1 MDLTPPDELI
11 AVAELARGLGL
22 EKLAPAARSAE
33 AAGQVD
39 SAVWRALTES
49 GLVAGLRAE
58 HGGDGL
64 IDAATQMVAAENLAY
79 GDPGITLAALWS
91 GAAASL
97 LSEHGTAEQGE
108 RARRLSRDGAA
119 RAAIAMYEGFGR
131 GPDEWTTTVGGGGGT
146 VTVRGTK
153 VGVPF
158 AATADPLIVVGT
170 DADTGAL
177 RAVVVPAGAP
187 GVTLGPADGSIALAA
202 TQCLVANFDVTL
214 PADAEL
220 GGRSPGPVALAVS
233 VERTRLIL
241 AAVAIGTAQRAIDY
255 ASEYATERVAFGR
268 PIAGF
273 QGVSFL
279 LADKQMRVEAARLA
293 VAEAASLIDAA
304 AGAGGAWADG
314 GAGADRLAPL
324 RRAVRETVNYA
335 ADAAAMTTR
344 DAVQVLGGHGFLTDH
359 PVELWYRSAA
369 ALATMDFD
377 PLCSAF
383 APAV

>member
-1 MDLTPPDELI
+1 VDLTPSDELI
-11 AVAELARGLGL
+11 AVAELARHLGL
-22 EKLAPAARSAE
+22 EKLSPAARSAE
-33 AAGQVD
+33 EAGQVD
-39 SAVWRALTES
+39 GAVWRALTES

-64 IDAATQMVAAENLAY
+64 LDAGAQMTAAENLAY
-79 GDPGITLAALWS
+79 GDPGIALAALWS
-91 GAAASL
+91 GAAGTL

-108 RARRLSRDGAA
+108 RARRLSRDAAA
-119 RAAIAMYEGFGR
+119 RGAIAMYEGFGR
-131 GPDEWTTTVGGGGGT
+131 GPDEWTTTIGGGAGT
-146 VTVRGTK
+146 ITVRGSK

-158 AATADPLIVVGT
+158 AATADPLIVVGA
-170 DADTGAL
+170 DADTGTL
-177 RAVVVPAGAP
+177 RAVVVPAGDP
-187 GVTLGPADGSIALAA
+187 GVTLEPADGAIALAA
-202 TQCLVANFDVTL
+202 TQSLAANFDVTL
-214 PADAEL
+214 PAEAAL
-220 GGRSPGPVALAVS
+220 GGGALDPVALAVS

-241 AAVAIGTAQRAIDY
+241 AAVAVGTAQRAIDY
-255 ASEYATERVAFGR
+255 ASAYARERVAFGR

-293 VAEAASLIDAA
+293 VAEAASLIDGAA
-304 AGAGGAWADG
+304 AGAGGGADG
-314 GAGADRLAPL
+314 LVRL

-335 ADAAAMTTR
+335 TDAAAMTAR

-369 ALATMDFD
+369 ALAALDFD

>member
-1 MDLTPPDELI
+1 MDLTPSDELI
-11 AVAELARGLGL
+11 AVAELARSLGL
-22 EKLAPAARSAE
+22 EVLSPAARSAE

-39 SAVWRALTES
+39 GAVWRALTES

-64 IDAATQMVAAENLAY
+64 MAAATQMAAAENLAY
-79 GDPGITLAALWS
+79 GDPGIALAALWS
-91 GAAASL
+91 GAAATL

-108 RARRLSRDGAA
+108 RARWLSADGAA
-119 RAAIAMYEGFGR
+119 RGAIAMYEGFGR
-131 GPDEWTTTVGGGGGT
+131 GPDEWTTTVGGGDGT
-146 VTVRGTK
+146 ITVRGTK

-170 DADTGAL
+170 DADTGTL
-177 RAVVVPAGAP
+177 RAVVVPGGHP
-187 GVTLGPADGSIALAA
+187 GVTLEPADGAIALAA
-202 TQCLVANFDVTL
+202 TQSLVASFDVTL
-214 PADAEL
+214 PVGAAL
-220 GGRSPGPVALAVS
+220 GGCLDSVALAVS

-241 AAVAIGTAQRAIDY
+241 GAVAVGVAQRAIDY
-255 ASEYATERVAFGR
+255 ASEYAKERVAFGR

-279 LADKQMRVEAARLA
+279 LAEKQMRVEAARLA
-293 VAEAASLIDAA
+293 VAEAASLIDGGAA
-304 AGAGGAWADG
+304 AGA
-314 GAGADRLAPL
+314 LASL

-344 DAVQVLGGHGFLTDH
+344 DAVQVLGGHGFLIDH

-369 ALATMDFD
+369 ALAALDFD
-377 PLCSAF
+377 PLCSVF

>member
-11 AVAELARGLGL
+11 AVAELARSLGL

-39 SAVWRALTES
+39 GAVWRALTES
-49 GLVAGLRAE
+49 GLVSGLRAE

-64 IDAATQMVAAENLAY
+64 IDAATQMAAAENLAY
-79 GDPGITLAALWS
+79 GDPGIALAALWS
-91 GAAASL
+91 GAAATL
-97 LSEHGTAEQGE
+97 LSEHGTAEQGD
-108 RARRLSRDGAA
+108 RARRLSRDAA
-119 RAAIAMYEGFGR
+119 APGAIAMYEGFGR
-131 GPDEWTTTVGGGGGT
+131 GPDEWTTTVGGGAGT
-146 VTVRGTK
+146 ITVRGTK

-158 AATADPLIVVGT
+158 AAAADPLIVVGT
-170 DADTGAL
+170 DADTGTL

-187 GVTLGPADGSIALAA
+187 GVTLEPADGAIALSA
-202 TQCLVANFDVTL
+202 TQSLVASFDVTL
-214 PADAEL
+214 PADAAL
-220 GGRSPGPVALAVS
+220 GGGSLDPVALAVS
-233 VERTRLIL
+233 VERIRLIL
-241 AAVAIGTAQRAIDY
+241 GAVAVGVAQRAIDY

-279 LADKQMRVEAARLA
+279 LAEKQMRVEAARLA
-293 VAEAASLIDAA
+293 VAEAASLIDGGA
-304 AGAGGAWADG
+304 AGADALG
-314 GAGADRLAPL
+314 PL

-369 ALATMDFD
+369 ALAALDFD

>member
-11 AVAELARGLGL
+11 AVAELARSLGL

-39 SAVWRALTES
+39 GAVWRALTES
-49 GLVAGLRAE
+49 GLVSGLRAE

-64 IDAATQMVAAENLAY
+64 IDAATQMAAAENLAY
-79 GDPGITLAALWS
+79 GDPGIALAALWS
-91 GAAASL
+91 GAAATL
-97 LSEHGTAEQGE
+97 LSEHGTAEQGD
-108 RARRLSRDGAA
+108 RARRLSRDAA
-119 RAAIAMYEGFGR
+119 APGAIAMYEGFGR
-131 GPDEWTTTVGGGGGT
+131 GPDEWTTTVGGGAGT
-146 VTVRGTK
+146 ITVRGTK

-158 AATADPLIVVGT
+158 AAAADPLIVVGT
-170 DADTGAL
+170 DADTGTL

-187 GVTLGPADGSIALAA
+187 GVTLEPADGAIALSA
-202 TQCLVANFDVTL
+202 TQSLVASFDVTL
-214 PADAEL
+214 PADAAL
-220 GGRSPGPVALAVS
+220 GGGSLDPVALAVS
-233 VERTRLIL
+233 VERIRLIL
-241 AAVAIGTAQRAIDY
+241 GAVAVGVAQRAIDY

-279 LADKQMRVEAARLA
+279 LAEKQMRVEAARLA
-293 VAEAASLIDAA
+293 VAEAASLIDGGT
-304 AGAGGAWADG
+304 AGIDG
-314 GAGADRLAPL
+314 GVAGTNCLASL
-324 RRAVRETVNYA
+324 RRAVREAVNYA

-369 ALATMDFD
+369 AIAALDFD

>member
-1 MDLTPPDELI
+1 VDLTPFDELI

-22 EKLAPAARSAE
+22 EKLAPTARSAE

-39 SAVWRALTES
+39 GAVWRALTES

-108 RARRLSRDGAA
+108 RARQLSRDGAA
-119 RAAIAMYEGFGR
+119 RAAVAMYEGFGR
-131 GPDEWTTTVGGGGGT
+131 GPDEWTTRVSGADGT

-158 AATADPLIVVGT
+158 AATADPLIVVGAN
-170 DADTGAL
+170 ADSGTL

-187 GVTLGPADGSIALAA
+187 GVTLEPADGSIALAA

-214 PADAEL
+214 PADAAL
-220 GGRSPGPVALAVS
+220 GGRSLDPVALAVS

-241 AAVAIGTAQRAIDY
+241 AAVAVGTAQRAIDY
-255 ASEYATERVAFGR
+255 ASQYATERVAFGR

-304 AGAGGAWADG
+304 GDGGSRGDG
-314 GAGADRLAPL
+314 GAGADGLAPL

-369 ALATMDFD
+369 ALAALDFD

>member
-1 MDLTPPDELI
+1 
-11 AVAELARGLGL
+11 V
-22 EKLAPAARSAE
+22 S
-33 AAGQVD
+33 
-39 SAVWRALTES
+39 
-49 GLVAGLRAE
+49 GLRAE

-64 IDAATQMVAAENLAY
+64 IDAATQMAAAENLAY
-79 GDPGITLAALWS
+79 GDPGIALAALWS
-91 GAAASL
+91 GAAATL
-97 LSEHGTAEQGE
+97 LSEHGTAEQGD
-108 RARRLSRDGAA
+108 RARRLSRDAA
-119 RAAIAMYEGFGR
+119 APGAIAMYEGFGR
-131 GPDEWTTTVGGGGGT
+131 GPDEWTTTVGGGAGT
-146 VTVRGTK
+146 ITVRGTK

-158 AATADPLIVVGT
+158 AAAADPLIVVGT
-170 DADTGAL
+170 DADTGTL

-187 GVTLGPADGSIALAA
+187 GVTLEPADGAIALSA
-202 TQCLVANFDVTL
+202 TQSLVASFDVTL
-214 PADAEL
+214 PADAAL
-220 GGRSPGPVALAVS
+220 GGGSLDPVALAVS
-233 VERTRLIL
+233 VERIRLIL
-241 AAVAIGTAQRAIDY
+241 GAVAVGVAQRAIDY

-279 LADKQMRVEAARLA
+279 LAEKQMRVEAARLA
-293 VAEAASLIDAA
+293 VAEAASLIDGGA
-304 AGAGGAWADG
+304 AGADALG
-314 GAGADRLAPL
+314 PL

-369 ALATMDFD
+369 ALAALDFD